1 MGMKNSSVSGILA
14 AFAWG
19 GVLIGSAWAESPSLS
34 IVSPQDGTVFDTP
47 DVPVETRFAKG
58 PEGDHL
64 HVYVDGAF
72 YKSSKRETMTLW
84 DLRDGEHVI
93 EVRAASREKDEKGVE
108 HKELGVKAS
117 VTVKVTAMEAKHTS
131 ASKAVVR

>member
-34 IVSPQDGTVFDTP
+34 IVSPQNGAVFDTP

-58 PEGDHL
+58 PDGDHL
-64 HVYVDGAF
+64 HVYVDGVF
-72 YKSSKRETMTLW
+72 YKSSKREVMTLW

-117 VTVKVTAMEAKHTS
+117 VRVKVTAMEAKHAS
-131 ASKAVVR
+131 PSKAVVR

>member
-1 MGMKNSSVSGILA
+1 MKNSSVSGILA

-19 GVLIGSAWAESPSLS
+19 GALIGSAWAESPSLS
-34 IVSPQDGTVFDTP
+34 IVSPQDGAVFDTP
-47 DVPVETRFAKG
+47 NVPVETRFVKG

-64 HVYVDGAF
+64 HIYVDGAF
-72 YKSSKRETMTLW
+72 YKSSKREVMTLW

-108 HKELGVKAS
+108 HKELGVKAG
-117 VTVKVTAMEAKHTS
+117 VTVKVTAVEAKR
-131 ASKAVVR
+131 ALSKAVVR